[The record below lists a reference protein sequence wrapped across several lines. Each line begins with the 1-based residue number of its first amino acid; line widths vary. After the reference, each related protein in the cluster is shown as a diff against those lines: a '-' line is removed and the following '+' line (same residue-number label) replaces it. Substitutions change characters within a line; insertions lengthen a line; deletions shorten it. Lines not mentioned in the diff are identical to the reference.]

1 MIGRMLRWIRRHEVV
16 GLEVLDREG
25 EFVGTVRDTYPLDG
39 GGEVQLLLVGVGRR
53 FARNRYVPTQGSSVR
68 DGKLHIPF
76 ARNDVEDC
84 PAAEDRRWANPAD
97 VARGYWV
104 TAGD

>member
-1 MIGRMLRWIRRHEVV
+1 MLRWVRRHEVV

-39 GGEVQLLLVGVGRR
+39 GGEVQLLLIGVGRR
-53 FARNRYVPTQGSSVR
+53 FARNRYVPAHGAQVR
-68 DGKLHIPF
+68 DGRLHLPVTRHQI
-76 ARNDVEDC
+76 EDC
-84 PAAEDRRWANPAD
+84 PPAEDRRWADPAD
-97 VARGYWV
+97 VARGYWI

>member
-1 MIGRMLRWIRRHEVV
+1 MVRCVRRHEVV

-25 EFVGTVRDTYPLDG
+25 AFVGTVQDTYPLDG

-53 FARNRYVPTQGSSVR
+53 FARNRYVPAQGIELRDEKVR
-68 DGKLHIPF
+68 LPVGR
-76 ARNDVEDC
+76 ADVEDC
-84 PAAEDRRWANPAD
+84 PPADDRRWGDPAD

-104 TAGD
+104 IAGD

>member
-1 MIGRMLRWIRRHEVV
+1 M
-16 GLEVLDREG
+16 LDREG

-39 GGEVQLLLVGVGRR
+39 GGEVQLFLLGVGRR
-53 FARNRYVPTQGSSVR
+53 FARNSYVPAQGSALR
-68 DGKLHIPF
+68 DGKLHLPF
-76 ARNDVEDC
+76 TRADVEDC
-84 PAAEDRRWANPAD
+84 PTAEDRRWGDPAD